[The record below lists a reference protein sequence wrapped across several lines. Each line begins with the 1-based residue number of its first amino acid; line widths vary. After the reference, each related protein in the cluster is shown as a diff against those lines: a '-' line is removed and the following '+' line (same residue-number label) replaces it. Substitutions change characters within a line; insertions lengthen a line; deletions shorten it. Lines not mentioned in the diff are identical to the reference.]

1 MTRHVC
7 FRAVLVLLCA
17 VALTAAYHQAKTE
30 AMMVGVATRLIDSLD
45 KFQKPSTVFNF
56 DSADRTNWH
65 YFPEGGFTQ
74 EYGYVRNGLTL
85 DRMDPK
91 QRHLAYGLMSTGLSR
106 QGFVKAMDV
115 MTLEEIVRVIE
126 DDTTGHRD
134 AENFHFTIFGTPS
147 PTENWGW
154 RVEGHHLSLHYTIK
168 NGELVSSSPTF
179 FGANPHEV
187 AQGPHKGMIA
197 LAREE
202 DLAVALLKS
211 LDAGRQKQAIYDDT
225 APFDI
230 ITMADRRAKLDGAPQ
245 GLPASKMNPKQFDML
260 MELIAEY
267 AYNMPAEIAAARM
280 KAAEDTPRDQLYFAW
295 AGQIDRP
302 KPKPVVIGRLTTGNR
317 ELKGNYYRVQ
327 APSFLIEYANT
338 QNQSNHSHS
347 VWRDYGGD
355 FGLDVL
361 SRHYRL
367 DDHGLAAD

>member
-45 KFQKPSTVFNF
+45 KFQKPSTVFEF

-147 PTENWGW
+147 LTENWGW

-202 DLAVALLKS
+202 DLAVALLRS
-211 LDAGRQKQAIYDDT
+211 LDAPRQKQAIYDDT

-230 ITMADRRAKLDGAPQ
+230 ITMADRRAKLEGAPQ

-267 AYNMPAEIAAARM
+267 ANNMPAEIAAARM

-302 KPKPVVIGRLTTGNR
+302 KPEPVVIGRLTTGNR

-347 VWRDYGGD
+347 VWRDYDGD

>member
-1 MTRHVC
+1 MIRRVC
-7 FRAVLVLLCA
+7 FRVMLLLACGT
-17 VALTAAYHQAKTE
+17 ALAFAYHQAKTE
-30 AMMVGVATRLIDSLD
+30 AMMVDVATRLVDSLD
-45 KFQKPSTVFNF
+45 KFQKGSTVFKF
-56 DSADRTNWH
+56 DTVDRLNWH

-74 EYGYVRNGLTL
+74 EYGYSRNGLTF

-91 QRHLAYGLMSTGLSR
+91 QRHLAYGLMNTGLSR

-115 MTLEEIVRVIE
+115 MSLEEIVRVIE
-126 DDTTGHRD
+126 DDKTGHRD
-134 AENFHFTIFGTPS
+134 GEKFHFTIFGTPS
-147 PTENWGW
+147 LTENWGW
-154 RVEGHHLSLHYTIK
+154 RVEGHHVSLHYTIK

-187 AQGPHKGMIA
+187 AQGPHKGMRA

-202 DLAVALLKS
+202 DLAVTLLKS
-211 LDAGRQKQAIYDDT
+211 LDADRQKQAIFDDV
-225 APFDI
+225 APYDI
-230 ITMADRRAKLDGAPQ
+230 ITMADRRAKIDGSPQ
-245 GLPASKMNPKQFDML
+245 GLPASKMNEKQRGML

-267 AYNMPAEIAAARM
+267 AHNMPAEIAAARM
-280 KAAEDTPRDQLYFAW
+280 KTAEDTPRDQLYFGW
-295 AGQIDRP
+295 AGQIGRP
-302 KPKPVVIGRLTTGNR
+302 KPQPVVIGSMTTGNR

-347 VWRDYGGD
+347 VWRDYDGD

>member
-1 MTRHVC
+1 
-7 FRAVLVLLCA
+7 
-17 VALTAAYHQAKTE
+17 
-30 AMMVGVATRLIDSLD
+30 MVGVATRLIDSLD
-45 KFQKPSTVFNF
+45 KFQKPSTVFKF
-56 DSADRTNWH
+56 DSADRLNWH

-147 PTENWGW
+147 LTENWGW

-197 LAREE
+197 LARGRGPGCGT
-202 DLAVALLKS
+202 AQIAPTP
-211 LDAGRQKQAIYDDT
+211 AGRSRPSTMTLRRSTSSLWPTGGPSST
-225 APFDI
+225 A
-230 ITMADRRAKLDGAPQ
+230 RR
-245 GLPASKMNPKQFDML
+245 
-260 MELIAEY
+260 
-267 AYNMPAEIAAARM
+267 
-280 KAAEDTPRDQLYFAW
+280 KACR
-295 AGQIDRP
+295 R
-302 KPKPVVIGRLTTGNR
+302 RR
-317 ELKGNYYRVQ
+317 
-327 APSFLIEYANT
+327 
-338 QNQSNHSHS
+338 
-347 VWRDYGGD
+347 
-355 FGLDVL
+355 
-361 SRHYRL
+361 
-367 DDHGLAAD
+367 

>member
-45 KFQKPSTVFNF
+45 KFQKPSTVFQF
-56 DSADRTNWH
+56 DAADRTNWH

-91 QRHLAYGLMSTGLSR
+91 QRHLAYGLMNTGLSR

-147 PTENWGW
+147 LTENWGW
-154 RVEGHHLSLHYTIK
+154 RVEGHHLSLHYTMK

-211 LDAGRQKQAIYDDT
+211 LDSARQEQAIYDDT

-245 GLPASKMNPKQFDML
+245 GLPASKMNPKQSDML

-267 AYNMPAEIAAARM
+267 ANNMPAEIAAARM

-302 KPKPVVIGRLTTGNR
+302 KPEPVVIGRLTTGNR

-347 VWRDYGGD
+347 VWRDYDGD

>member
-1 MTRHVC
+1 
-7 FRAVLVLLCA
+7 
-17 VALTAAYHQAKTE
+17 
-30 AMMVGVATRLIDSLD
+30 MVGVATRLIDSLD

-147 PTENWGW
+147 LTENWGW

-168 NGELVSSSPTF
+168 NGELISSSPTF

-211 LDAGRQKQAIYDDT
+211 LDASRQKQAIYDDT

-245 GLPASKMNPKQFDML
+245 GLPASKMNPKQFGML

-295 AGQIDRP
+295 AGQIGRP
-302 KPKPVVIGRLTTGNR
+302 KPEPVVIGRLTTGNR

-347 VWRDYGGD
+347 VWRDYDGD